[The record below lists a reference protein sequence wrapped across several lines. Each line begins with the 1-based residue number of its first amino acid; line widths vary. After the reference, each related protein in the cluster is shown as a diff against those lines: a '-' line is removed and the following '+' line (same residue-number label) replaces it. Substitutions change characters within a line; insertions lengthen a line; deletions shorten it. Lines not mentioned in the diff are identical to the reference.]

1 MPLIKLI
8 NMKTLKLTLKKKWFD
23 MILSG
28 EKKEEYREVKPYF
41 NSRLSLIPNS
51 YFKGWANESIA
62 DYYTKDDD
70 NFIYDYDAIEFTNGY
85 NSKSPKMI
93 IELKYIAVSKGK
105 EEWGAEKDVL
115 YFVLKLG
122 NIIKTQNLTVN
133 FGG

>member
-1 MPLIKLI
+1 
-8 NMKTLKLTLKKKWFD
+8 MKTLKLTLKKKWFD

-51 YFKGWANESIA
+51 YFKNWANESIA
-62 DYYTKDDD
+62 DYYTKDND
-70 NFIYDYDAIEFTNGY
+70 NFAYDYDAIEFTNGY
-85 NSKSPKMI
+85 NPKSPKI
-93 IELKYIAVSKGK
+93 LIEFNFIKVAKGK

-122 NIIKTQNLTVN
+122 KILKTENLPQS
-133 FGG
+133 